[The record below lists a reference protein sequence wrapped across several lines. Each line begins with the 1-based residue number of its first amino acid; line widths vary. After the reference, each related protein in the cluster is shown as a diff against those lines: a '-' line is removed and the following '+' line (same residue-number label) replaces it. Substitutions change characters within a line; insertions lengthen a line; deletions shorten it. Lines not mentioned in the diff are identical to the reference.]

1 MTNPQGLGIRETM
14 TFPLNGF
21 DREPDRREHFM
32 HEALRQAEKALERD
46 EVPIGVV
53 IVHKNRVI
61 AKAYNQTN
69 LLKDPTAHA
78 EMIAITQ
85 AAEHLKHDRLLE
97 TEIYS
102 TVEPCVMCIGA
113 LIHARVSTLVYGA
126 PNEKYGACGSV
137 IDVLKNGRWNHAIQV
152 EPGVL
157 KDQAAALMQA
167 FFKAKRS
174 KLVE

>member
-1 MTNPQGLGIRETM
+1 MF
-14 TFPLNGF
+14 FPDEAQQTDF
-21 DREPDRREHFM
+21 KAHFM
-32 HEALRQAEKALERD
+32 REALRQAERALERD

-61 AKAYNQTN
+61 AKAFNQTN

-85 AAEHLKHDRLLE
+85 AAAHLQHERLLE

-102 TVEPCVMCIGA
+102 TVEPCAMCLGA
-113 LIHARVSTLVYGA
+113 IIHARIPKLFYGA

-137 IDVLKNGRWNHAIQV
+137 VDLLKEGRWNHTVAV
-152 EPGVL
+152 EKGL
-157 KDQAAALMQA
+157 LAAESAVLMQG
-167 FFKAKRS
+167 FFRTKRAK
-174 KLVE
+174 LL

>member
-1 MTNPQGLGIRETM
+1 MTNARGLGIRNGM
-14 TFPLNGF
+14 FPLNGF
-21 DREPDRREHFM
+21 DNEPDRHAHFM
-32 HEALRQAEKALERD
+32 REALRQAEKALEHD

-85 AAEHLKHDRLLE
+85 AAEHLQHDRLLE

-102 TVEPCVMCIGA
+102 TIEPCVMCVGA
-113 LIHARVSTLVYGA
+113 LIHSRVSTLVYGA

-137 IDVLKNGRWNHAIQV
+137 IDVLKSGNWNHTMRV
-152 EPGVL
+152 ERGVL

-167 FFKAKRS
+167 FFKAKRV
-174 KLVE
+174 KLIE